1 MAAVT
6 PSFADRLLLWFGK
19 HGRKDLPW
27 QQDISAY
34 RVWVSEIMLQQTQ
47 VNTVIPY
54 YLAFMKSFPTVQR
67 LARAPIDQV
76 LHHWAGL
83 GYYARA
89 RNLHKAANYVV
100 DELGGEFPKTVEDME
115 KLPGVGRSTAG
126 AIISIAYRKRAPILD
141 GNVKRVLARHQ
152 AIAGWAGE
160 AATLN
165 ALWQASEDTTPN
177 KRPAA
182 YTQAIMDLGATVCTR
197 SKPRCGEC
205 PVNKDCTAFKTG
217 TQSEYPG
224 KKPKKAIPVKAVQM
238 LMIEAPKQQILL
250 ELRPNRGIWGGLW
263 SFPEVPVE
271 DPAEDVALQRFGVSG
286 KTTAKAVVR
295 HTFSHYHL
303 DIHPIHIK
311 LKATP
316 TQIMEDNRLLWY
328 NGPSTPE
335 VGLAAPVQ
343 KLLKQ
348 LIKK

>member
-6 PSFADRLLLWFGK
+6 PSFADRLLNWFDR

-27 QQDISAY
+27 QQDINPY

-54 YLAFMKSFPTVQR
+54 YLAFMKSFPTAQR

-89 RNLHKAANYVV
+89 RNLHKAAQFVV
-100 DELGGEFPKTVEDME
+100 DELGGEFPDTVEEME
-115 KLPGVGRSTAG
+115 KLPGVGKSTAG
-126 AIISIAYRKRAPILD
+126 AIISIAFKKRAPILD
-141 GNVKRVLARHQ
+141 GNVKRVLARHR
-152 AIAGWAGE
+152 AIAGWPGE
-160 AATLN
+160 AATLK
-165 ALWQASEDTTPN
+165 ALWEASEATTPK

-182 YTQAIMDLGATVCTR
+182 YSQAIMDLGATLCTR
-197 SKPRCGEC
+197 SKPDCDHC
-205 PVNKDCTAFKTG
+205 PVAEDCIAKAEG
-217 TQSEYPG
+217 TQANFPG
-224 KKPKKAIPVKAVQM
+224 KKPKKALPVKAVQM
-238 LMIEAPKQQILL
+238 LIIEAPGQQILL
-250 ELRPNRGIWGGLW
+250 EQRPAQGIWGGLW
-263 SFPEVPVE
+263 SLPEVAIE
-271 DPAEDVALQRFGVSG
+271 ESAEDAALQRFGVESKS
-286 KTTAKAVVR
+286 KTMPVLR

-303 DIHPIHIK
+303 DIHPIHLK
-311 LKATP
+311 LASVP
-316 TQIMEDNRLLWY
+316 AQIMEGDQRLWY
-328 NGPSTPE
+328 NSPSTPE